1 MTDGTPPFLVDR
13 KGLTLAAC
21 RAAMQAALDEAQRNG
36 LAVTV
41 AILDAG
47 GQLLNLSRMD
57 GIHAGTVEVAIAKAR
72 CAVQFKRPTKVFAEA
87 YAGGATALTA
97 LPGMLPYEGGVPII
111 LDGHIVGAV
120 GASGASPEQDG
131 AIATAGV
138 NAILAS
144 GA

>member
-1 MTDGTPPFLVDR
+1 MTNGSPAFLIDR

-21 RAAMQAALDEAQRNG
+21 QAAMAAALAQAQANR

-47 GQLLNLSRMD
+47 GQLLHLTRMD
-57 GIHAGTVEVAIAKAR
+57 AIHAGTVDVAIAKAR
-72 CAVQFKRPTKVFAEA
+72 CAVQFKRPTKAFAEA

-97 LPGMLPYEGGVPII
+97 LPGVLPYDGGVPII
-111 LDGHIVGAV
+111 IDGHIVGAI